1 MVKYLYGD
9 EEVSNVR
16 PVQKQEGEVVQPK
29 EGEDVNPSDEQVIVT
44 LKDGTEKT
52 VNRSELRQK

>member
-9 EEVSNVR
+9 EEVSIVR
-16 PVQKQEGEVVQPK
+16 DAKPEGQEGSANEP
-29 EGEDVNPSDEQVIVT
+29 EQVVVE
-44 LKDGTEKT
+44 LEDGTEKT

>member
-16 PVQKQEGEVVQPK
+16 PAVQQK
-29 EGEDVNPSDEQVIVT
+29 EGEAVQPNMEGEESDEQVIVT